1 MPVGTRPVKTTA
13 RLLAA
18 TALILLL
25 SVQAAVAGRFEDE
38 LLVLINRYRSAHKG
52 KALVSTPLYIDLAR
66 EHSQA
71 MQEQQSLGHDGF
83 DDRFRRAGDARGCVE
98 NVGWNHETPQS
109 LFNDWKKSPGH
120 NRNMLDRK
128 IRGAGI
134 DKTGPYVT
142 FFACY

>member
-1 MPVGTRPVKTTA
+1 MTV

-18 TALILLL
+18 TVLVLLL
-25 SVQAAVAGRFEDE
+25 FVQAAFAGQFEDE
-38 LLVLINRYRSAHKG
+38 LLVLINRYRSAHKR
-52 KALVSTPLYIDLAR
+52 KPLSSNPLYSDLAR
-66 EHSQA
+66 GHSQA

-128 IRGAGI
+128 IRRAGI
-134 DKTGPYVT
+134 GRSGTYVT
-142 FFACY
+142 LFACY